1 MDSAPAAAA
10 ALLVAAAFDNYR
22 MMRRVNEG
30 VTYATRTAVL
40 DVAYI
45 ICMHL
50 YVSARR
56 LKEGSE
62 KAADA
67 LEDNEEAMAAM
78 PIRKLTNF

>member
-1 MDSAPAAAA
+1 
-10 ALLVAAAFDNYR
+10 

-50 YVSARR
+50 YVSARG

-62 KAADA
+62 KAAEV
-67 LEDNEEAMAAM
+67 LEEAM
-78 PIRKLTNF
+78 PIKIFKFQEGEEN